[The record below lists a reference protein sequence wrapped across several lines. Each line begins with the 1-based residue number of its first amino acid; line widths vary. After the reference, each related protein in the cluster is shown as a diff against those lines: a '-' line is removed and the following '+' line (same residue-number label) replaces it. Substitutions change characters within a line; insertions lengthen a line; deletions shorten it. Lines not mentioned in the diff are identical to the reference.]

1 MFTIQLRNLPEAT
14 YWAIKASAMD
24 SKRSITQEAI
34 VLIEKGLE
42 KNPFKLSTKQEAFA
56 RLKELTSE
64 NTIEVGLKEI
74 LDYIEEDRTR

>member
-14 YWAIKASAMD
+14 YRAIKESAKV
-24 SKRSITQEAI
+24 SKRSMTQEAL

-42 KNPFKLSTKQEAFA
+42 KHPFKQRTKEEAFA

-64 NTIEVGLKEI
+64 NTKEVGLKQI
-74 LDYIEEDRTR
+74 LDYIEEDRTK